1 MTSRDTNMQMHANDT
16 NSEKLIY
23 PQLSYTLT
31 GICFGAHNQLG
42 RFAREKQ
49 YCDIIA
55 RLLDESGI
63 AFQREYTVPN
73 TGNRV
78 DFLVENKI
86 VLEAKAKNFMLKDD
100 YYQLQ
105 RYLQALDCKLGLLV
119 NFRNRY
125 LKPCRVVRIDTD
137 ARKKFV

>member
-1 MTSRDTNMQMHANDT
+1 M
-16 NSEKLIY
+16 
-23 PQLSYTLT
+23 
-31 GICFGAHNQLG
+31 CFGAHNQLG